1 MEYTRFSILPI
12 TATIRRRLPRLYS
25 SHRADAEIKS
35 GPDRHGLASLSEPQV
50 FFGGQLTEQSVSAAQ
65 RPSTGDSL
73 DSFASRSG
81 SDTPPLEESSPA
93 KYETESGLRWNR
105 VVPAYNLLRNAGYE
119 AQQHQADGRL
129 ARSLYINAL
138 MYLLDALPSDLT
150 AEETAMLQYRLP
162 EDVKSSIATSSQ
174 PCPTQLE
181 DRMSQKAVTPP
192 RSYLHRLLAS
202 MIVQIFLL
210 ARFLL
215 PYFRLLLRQLYEYE
229 RSHHITQRVV
239 TATLDAADG
248 LGKKGVDIS
257 SAVCRLNQGRV
268 GVAVAN
274 LASWC
279 VEGVAGGIYEGVGE
293 GMMHLDELQC
303 GDAIRITDK
312 RRVVLSDL
320 RYLDS
325 LKKLCFTMST
335 TRLPCI
341 PSLRKQQLHL
351 EFSSLRNAAPPGV
364 YVSLA
369 PGDPTLW
376 SGVIFVR
383 SGPYASAILRFQVR
397 FPDIYPDLPPLVTF
411 ATDVFH
417 PLIVPLTTYTF
428 STSSASDNPVSA
440 TDDERLPPG
449 GFSLRHG
456 FPHWFG
462 RAKRSGLVSGTSS
475 RNVSGKNGVIVK
487 EERAKPISPSAEDD
501 ATSDAPGP
509 VETEEV
515 ADIESPRIAQ
525 IPSDAQ
531 FAEARN
537 VVPVAELLDYIRST
551 FDNES
556 VLDSLPVEVAGNPG
570 AWHAWKAHRRG
581 GDSGDWKKGSPQ
593 ARQPGDWHWDGI
605 WAKRVQVE
613 IEASHSDPMLFGG
626 AARGGGDEMIRFS
639 RLDDATMGSVKEK
652 MNTHAYKMTNLRG
665 SHGGF
670 AVAAAAVIVEES
682 REGFDRTWKARPGIE
697 RPKSPTWRSNM
708 NRPLPVSIM
717 SRGFPTDEIP
727 GPLTFRKRSVSRSH
741 STISFSSYPQIPSRS
756 SSLSAGVSDGSY
768 GPASSTRT
776 PSLSESQYQIDI
788 VKVRQLGQQDANME
802 DPFVDNT
809 PRRADK
815 GQWNR
820 RMNPRLVVRWS
831 SGSWDSSRT
840 CYPSEAGGSC
850 AELTSEME
858 AMPNYLRPIDLPIAF
873 VNVRAATSTLHIGK
887 EPTSLWTTVYVS
899 ADVSPTP
906 LLGTSSTAPLDI
918 VILLDSLWVLHI
930 AQP

>member
-25 SHRADAEIKS
+25 SHRADAENKS
-35 GPDRHGLASLSEPQV
+35 GPDRHGLASLSEPQM
-50 FFGGQLTEQSVSAAQ
+50 FFRGQSTEQIVSEVQ

-119 AQQHQADGRL
+119 AQQSQADGRL

-162 EDVKSSIATSSQ
+162 EVVKSSIATSSQ

-181 DRMSQKAVTPP
+181 DRMSQKAITPP

-215 PYFRLLLRQLYEYE
+215 PYFRLLLRQVYEFE

-274 LASWC
+274 IASWW
-279 VEGVAGGIYEGVGE
+279 VEEVAGGIYEGVGE
-293 GMMHLDELQC
+293 GMMHLGILRQGLELDRLALQI
-303 GDAIRITDK
+303 DRQ
-312 RRVVLSDL
+312 VVLYHVNHQVTLCPISTEAAAAPGV
-320 RYLDS
+320 
-325 LKKLCFTMST
+325 LKLAKCRT
-335 TRLPCI
+335 TRGLREPCARR
-341 PSLRKQQLHL
+341 PNSMEWR
-351 EFSSLRNAAPPGV
+351 
-364 YVSLA
+364 
-369 PGDPTLW
+369 
-376 SGVIFVR
+376 
-383 SGPYASAILRFQVR
+383 PYASAILRFQIR

-462 RAKRSGLVSGTSS
+462 RAKRSGIVSGASS
-475 RNVSGKNGVIVK
+475 RNVSEKSAVLVT

-501 ATSDAPGP
+501 ATSDAPEP
-509 VETEEV
+509 IETEEV
-515 ADIESPRIAQ
+515 ADTESPRIAQ

-531 FAEARN
+531 FAEARK

-639 RLDDATMGSVKEK
+639 RLDDATMGSVKER
-652 MNTHAYKMTNLRG
+652 M
-665 SHGGF
+665 
-670 AVAAAAVIVEES
+670 
-682 REGFDRTWKARPGIE
+682 
-697 RPKSPTWRSNM
+697 KS
-708 NRPLPVSIM
+708 V
-717 SRGFPTDEIP
+717 
-727 GPLTFRKRSVSRSH
+727 
-741 STISFSSYPQIPSRS
+741 
-756 SSLSAGVSDGSY
+756 
-768 GPASSTRT
+768 
-776 PSLSESQYQIDI
+776 
-788 VKVRQLGQQDANME
+788 
-802 DPFVDNT
+802 
-809 PRRADK
+809 
-815 GQWNR
+815 
-820 RMNPRLVVRWS
+820 
-831 SGSWDSSRT
+831 
-840 CYPSEAGGSC
+840 
-850 AELTSEME
+850 
-858 AMPNYLRPIDLPIAF
+858 
-873 VNVRAATSTLHIGK
+873 VNVHT
-887 EPTSLWTTVYVS
+887 E
-899 ADVSPTP
+899 
-906 LLGTSSTAPLDI
+906 
-918 VILLDSLWVLHI
+918 
-930 AQP
+930 Q